1 MLNGM
6 EKTLRYILIIINIVV
21 GVQLSAQDTLTLTDV
36 KDVTSF
42 EMDLKGNIFVADQFH
57 FVTLLLTPISTVLTT
72 VIIKDR

>member
-42 EMDLKGNIFVADQFH
+42 ELDLKGNIFVADQ
-57 FVTLLLTPISTVLTT
+57 S
-72 VIIKDR
+72 